1 MNEYCTNDGADRLAR
16 KIQDYWRKQGFDVSV
31 ETIKEGFVSTMRSAR
46 TDVRSDMVNGMP
58 RRPLSEQVSA
68 IHAG

>member
-16 KIQDYWRKQGFDVSV
+16 KIQDYWRKQGFEVSV

-58 RRPLSEQVSA
+58 RRSVAVEATALT
-68 IHAG
+68 